1 MPEIAKN
8 TIVKTLIKSTTYVS
22 SSSPLFGGF
31 WFAITETIMPATS
44 ITAAQENIPNM

>member
-8 TIVKTLIKSTTYVS
+8 TIVKTLIKSMTYVS
-22 SSSPLFGGF
+22 SSSPPGGGIL
-31 WFAITETIMPATS
+31 WAMTETIMPATS

>member
-22 SSSPLFGGF
+22 SSSPSFGGF
-31 WFAITETIMPATS
+31 FMAITEIIMPATS